1 MTKNRKQFSAWVI
14 GLLALSLASCSE
26 AEVLPATTPGDDPL
40 AGDPTRREVILG
52 FQNKLNIKTADTDT
66 RAANAR
72 IATTRADDAIAT
84 TEENEITSL
93 DIYVFSSDK
102 EEGPY
107 TYQERFC
114 YRADGS
120 TVINATKIVLTVEGN
135 NVALATL
142 RPQKGLFTKFYCI
155 ANQPKLLKA
164 GTEYTVFT
172 PLEQSSPGADYNV
185 VTKAGVPTET
195 DFLTFTT
202 PLLDPAEA
210 ADVLLTPLPMVGSY
224 SPALDL
230 RDISMGS
237 RTRINMTLSRIVSRF
252 DIINDE
258 KLSHLTITGVSM
270 GHGRKGVTFFPVVPV
285 EDADPT
291 KTLITYPDRDFD
303 GADANKGTQ
312 TGAFYSYPSP
322 IADKG
327 YLIIKGEYALNMT
340 DPPQDVSYMVDF
352 EQSVAGTGGYIEVK
366 PNHRYTVRI
375 TDADPFKLD
384 VNITVSDWTDGGDFE
399 YQPENE
405 LAIGTLAAE
414 PAGATVIEDNNKA
427 TVSPDETDYFSIPFT
442 SNSEAE
448 CSIVY
453 TSSAGGSAEWLKT
466 AITKDAVTRAGS
478 VAYTCKVSKNAEY
491 TGNLFPKAIIVLR
504 SKAGREE
511 SQLSVKAAVGV
522 PTVAAATGTPSEPA
536 GANSYVAG
544 SEAPDVITGVL
555 SMQKQASAG
564 TTSSMKLTV
573 TAKGGSRISG
583 LPAWLKA
590 DKAVGHATE
599 AIDYTL
605 TLDQNAKDFPTGPF
619 PANAAATFEIQNL
632 SDAAKK
638 VTVTVNVTEAAIVP

>member
-1 MTKNRKQFSAWVI
+1 MIKNRKQFSAWVI
-14 GLLALSLASCSE
+14 GLLALSLAGCSE

-52 FQNKLNIKTADTDT
+52 FQNKLNIKTAGADT
-66 RAANAR
+66 RV
-72 IATTRADDAIAT
+72 ATTRADDAIAT

-120 TVINATKIVLTVEGN
+120 TVPNATKIILTVEGN

-142 RPQKGLFTKFYCI
+142 RPKKGLFTKFYCI

-164 GTEYTVFT
+164 GAEYTVFT

-210 ADVLLTPLPMVGSY
+210 TDILLTPLPMVGSY

-285 EDADPT
+285 EDADPA

-327 YLIIKGEYALNMT
+327 YLIIKGKYALNMT

-405 LAIGTLAAE
+405 LVIGTLAE
-414 PAGATVIEDNNKA
+414 SGATTIAGNNEA
-427 TVSPDETDYFSIPFT
+427 TVSPDETEYFSIPFT

-453 TSSAGGSAEWLKT
+453 TSSPGGSAEWLKT
-466 AITKDAVTRAGS
+466 EITKEVVTRAGS
-478 VAYTCKVSKNAEY
+478 TAYTCKVSKNTEY

-511 SQLSVKAAVGV
+511 SQIVVKASVGV
-522 PTVAAATGTPSEPA
+522 PTVAAVASTPSEPA
-536 GANSYVAG
+536 GVNSYVAG
-544 SEAPDVITGVL
+544 SELPDVITGVL
-555 SMQKQASAG
+555 SMQKQENAG

-573 TAKGGSRISG
+573 TVKGGSKISG

-590 DKAVGHATE
+590 DKAMGHATE
-599 AIDYTL
+599 AVDYTF
-605 TLDQNAKDFPTGPF
+605 TLDQNAKGFPTGPF
-619 PANAAATFEIQNL
+619 PADGAATFEIQNL

-638 VTVTVNVTEAAIVP
+638 VTVTVNVTEAAAP

>member
-1 MTKNRKQFSAWVI
+1 MIKNRKQFSAWVI
-14 GLLALSLASCSE
+14 GLLALSLAGCSE

-52 FQNKLNIKTADTDT
+52 FQNKLNIKTAGADT
-66 RAANAR
+66 RTANAR
-72 IATTRADDAIAT
+72 VATTRADDAIAT

-120 TVINATKIVLTVEGN
+120 TVPNATKIILTVEGN

-142 RPQKGLFTKFYCI
+142 RPKKGLFTKFYCI

-164 GTEYTVFT
+164 GAEYTVFT

-210 ADVLLTPLPMVGSY
+210 TDILLTPLPMVGSY

-258 KLSHLTITGVSM
+258 KLSHLTIIGVSM

-327 YLIIKGEYALNMT
+327 YLIIKGKYALNMT

-405 LAIGTLAAE
+405 LVIGTLAE
-414 PAGATVIEDNNKA
+414 SGATTIAGNNEA
-427 TVSPDETDYFSIPFT
+427 TVSPDETEYFSIPFT

-453 TSSAGGSAEWLKT
+453 TSSPGGAAEWLKT
-466 AITKDAVTRAGS
+466 EITKDVVTRAGS
-478 VAYTCKVSKNAEY
+478 TSYTCKVSKNTEY

-511 SQLSVKAAVGV
+511 SQIVVKASVGV
-522 PTVAAATGTPSEPA
+522 PTVAAAASTPSEPTSV
-536 GANSYVAG
+536 NSYTAG
-544 SEAPDVITGVL
+544 GESPVITGTL
-555 SMQKQASAG
+555 NMQKQENAG
-564 TTSSMKLTV
+564 TISSMKLTV
-573 TAKGGSRISG
+573 TAKGGSKISG

-590 DKAVGHATE
+590 DEVIGHATE
-599 AIDYTL
+599 AVDYTF
-605 TLDQNAKDFPTGPF
+605 TLVQNAKGFPTGPF
-619 PANAAATFEIQNL
+619 PADGAATFEIQNL

-638 VTVTVNVTEAAIVP
+638 VTVTVNVTEATTP

>member
-1 MTKNRKQFSAWVI
+1 MIRNRKQFSAWVI
-14 GLLALSLASCSE
+14 GLLALSLAGCSE

-52 FQNKLNIKTADTDT
+52 FQNKLNIKMAGTDT
-66 RAANAR
+66 HA
-72 IATTRADDAIAT
+72 ATTRADDAIAT

-120 TVINATKIVLTVEGN
+120 TIPNATKIILTVEGN

-142 RPQKGLFTKFYCI
+142 RPKKGLFTKFYCI
-155 ANQPKLLKA
+155 VNQPKLLKA
-164 GTEYTVFT
+164 GAEYTVFT
-172 PLEQSSPGADYNV
+172 PLEQSSPGADYNI
-185 VTKAGVPTET
+185 VTKAGIPTET

-202 PLLDPAEA
+202 PLLDPAT
-210 ADVLLTPLPMVGSY
+210 DTDILLTPLPMVGSY

-285 EDADPT
+285 EDADPD

-303 GADANKGTQ
+303 GVNANKGTQ

-327 YLIIKGEYALNMT
+327 YLIIKGKYALNMT
-340 DPPQDVSYMVDF
+340 DVPQEVSYMVNF

-405 LAIGTLAAE
+405 LAIGTLAGV
-414 PAGATVIEDNNKA
+414 GATAIEDNNKA
-427 TVSPDETDYFSIPFT
+427 TVSPDETEYFSIPFT
-442 SNSEAE
+442 SNSETE

-453 TSSAGGSAEWLKT
+453 TNSVGGSAEWLKT
-466 AITKDAVTRAGS
+466 AITKDVVTRAGS
-478 VAYTCKVSKNAEY
+478 VAYTCKVSKNTEY

-511 SQLSVKAAVGV
+511 SQISVKAAVKV

-536 GANSYVAG
+536 GVNSYVAG
-544 SEAPDVITGVL
+544 SEAPDVTTGVL
-555 SMQKQASAG
+555 NMQKQENAG

-605 TLDQNAKDFPTGPF
+605 TLDQNAKDFPTTF
-619 PANAAATFEIQNL
+619 PADAAATFEIQNL

>member
-1 MTKNRKQFSAWVI
+1 MIKNRKQFSAWVI
-14 GLLALSLASCSE
+14 GLLALSLAGCSE

-52 FQNKLNIKTADTDT
+52 FQNKLNIKTAGTDT

-72 IATTRADDAIAT
+72 VATTRADDAIAT

-120 TVINATKIVLTVEGN
+120 TVPNATKIILTVEGN

-142 RPQKGLFTKFYCI
+142 RPKKGLFTKFYCI

-164 GTEYTVFT
+164 GAEYTVFT

-327 YLIIKGEYALNMT
+327 YLIIKGKYALNMT
-340 DPPQDVSYMVDF
+340 DVPQEVSYMVDF

-405 LAIGTLAAE
+405 LVIGTLAE
-414 PAGATVIEDNNKA
+414 SGATTIAGNNEA
-427 TVSPDETDYFSIPFT
+427 TVSPDETEYFSIPFT

-453 TSSAGGSAEWLKT
+453 TSSPGGSAEWLKT
-466 AITKDAVTRAGS
+466 EITKDVVTRAGS
-478 VAYTCKVSKNAEY
+478 TAYTCKVSKNTEY

-511 SQLSVKAAVGV
+511 SQIVVKASVGI
-522 PTVAAATGTPSEPA
+522 PTVAAAASTPSEPT
-536 GANSYVAG
+536 GTNSYTAG
-544 SEAPDVITGVL
+544 TESPDVTSGVL
-555 SMQKQASAG
+555 SMQKQENAG

-573 TAKGGSRISG
+573 TAKGGSKLSD

-590 DKAVGHATE
+590 DKVIGHETE
-599 AIDYTL
+599 AVDYTF
-605 TLDQNAKDFPTGPF
+605 TLDQNAKGFPTGPF
-619 PANAAATFEIQNL
+619 PADGAATFEIQNL

-638 VTVTVNVTEAAIVP
+638 VTVTVNVTEAAAP

>member
-1 MTKNRKQFSAWVI
+1 MIRNRKQFSAWVI
-14 GLLALSLASCSE
+14 GLLALSLAGCSE
-26 AEVLPATTPGDDPL
+26 AEVLPATTPGDNPL

-52 FQNKLNIKTADTDT
+52 FQNKLNIKMAGTDT
-66 RAANAR
+66 HA
-72 IATTRADDAIAT
+72 ATTRADDAIAT

-120 TVINATKIVLTVEGN
+120 TIPNATKIILTVEGN

-142 RPQKGLFTKFYCI
+142 RPKKGLFTKFYCI

-164 GTEYTVFT
+164 GAEYTVFT
-172 PLEQSSPGADYNV
+172 PLEQSSPGADYNI
-185 VTKAGVPTET
+185 VTKAGIPTET

-202 PLLDPAEA
+202 PLLDPAT
-210 ADVLLTPLPMVGSY
+210 DTDILLTPLPMVGSY

-270 GHGRKGVTFFPVVPV
+270 GHGRKGVTFVPVVPV
-285 EDADPT
+285 EDVDPT

-303 GADANKGTQ
+303 DADANKDTQ

-327 YLIIKGEYALNMT
+327 YLIIKGKYALNMT
-340 DPPQDVSYMVDF
+340 DVPQEVSYMVDF

-405 LAIGTLAAE
+405 LVIGTLAAE
-414 PAGATVIEDNNKA
+414 PAGATAIENNNTA
-427 TVSPDETDYFSIPFT
+427 TVSPDETEYFSIPFT

-453 TSSAGGSAEWLKT
+453 TSSPGGSTEWLKT
-466 AITKDAVTRAGS
+466 EITKDVVTRAGS
-478 VAYTCKVSKNAEY
+478 TAYTCKVSKNTEY

-511 SQLSVKAAVGV
+511 SQIVVRASVGV
-522 PTVAAATGTPSEPA
+522 PTVAAAAGTPSEPT
-536 GANSYVAG
+536 GVNSYTAG
-544 SEAPDVITGVL
+544 GESPVITGTL
-555 SMQKQASAG
+555 NMQKQENAG

-573 TAKGGSRISG
+573 TAKGGSKISG

-590 DKAVGHATE
+590 DEVIGHATE
-599 AIDYTL
+599 AVDYTF
-605 TLDQNAKDFPTGPF
+605 TLDQNAKGFPTGPF
-619 PANAAATFEIQNL
+619 PANVATTFEIQNL
-632 SDAAKK
+632 SDATKK
-638 VTVTVNVTEAAIVP
+638 VTVTVNVTEAAAP